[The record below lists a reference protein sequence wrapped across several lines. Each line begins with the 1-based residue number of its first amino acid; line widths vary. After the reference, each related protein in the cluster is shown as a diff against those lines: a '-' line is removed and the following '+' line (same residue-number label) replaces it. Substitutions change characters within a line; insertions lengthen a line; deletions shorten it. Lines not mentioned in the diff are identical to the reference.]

1 MFGFLFSFFLFI
13 KQQQER
19 KRQEEDRPGTGVWI
33 RRNQGDAGRAVTASW
48 PGAPSSI
55 PGERTSPVGADRGQC
70 GGRRLPPDQ
79 EQHHSSGTQPGWKH
93 ARLPCLGARSPKHG
107 PAGAGQKGG
116 GRKGQHR
123 RALSSIGDPP
133 GTMGVQGARVTRP
146 PPCLSAN
153 ELLQEGLQLVLVLDA
168 HELVHHVPVLD
179 GQHGGHS

>member
-1 MFGFLFSFFLFI
+1 MRA
-13 KQQQER
+13 ER
-19 KRQEEDRPGTGVWI
+19 SLPAGLGLPPASRENGLALWEQTEDSV
-33 RRNQGDAGRAVTASW
+33 
-48 PGAPSSI
+48 
-55 PGERTSPVGADRGQC
+55 

-79 EQHHSSGTQPGWKH
+79 QQHHSSGTQPGWKH
-93 ARLPCLGARSPKHG
+93 ARLPWLGARSPKRG

-133 GTMGVQGARVTRP
+133 GTMGVQGARATRP